1 MKAIRFRPPALN
13 PPPELRWVLHRA
25 FAAPES
31 PVPPPADP
39 SAAFDLATRLDL
51 AARVAARTD
60 PAVLVAEVGPVA
72 ASFKKARYLNVA
84 RALRDEDT
92 LAQVASLAKG
102 RETPL
107 VILKGCA
114 LGLLGIGPSG
124 SRSFSDL
131 DILVPVDRIPEMSSV
146 LVDAGWTLAA
156 LPPSEHQEP
165 PLSHPTQGTIE
176 LHRCIPG
183 VRVPGSRRSLD
194 GRSMTGA
201 GLSQPIPGFNGS
213 VRAPSMAVLTAH
225 ALVHG
230 IVQHGYA
237 PDSYP
242 LFRVLAD
249 LQDLRAAGVDL
260 REATPL
266 LREIDA
272 EDLGAVETL
281 LEALGTG
288 KALDLAQSPP
298 LALLSHLAAGA
309 LDPGYSLAL
318 KSDPRFLFGLSDLH
332 LPSLVIKRLWK
343 VLFLSRERVDAIYGR
358 PKRRGGYVARQVLR
372 PADLA
377 LRLASSAGARLK
389 ARAVP

>member
-1 MKAIRFRPPALN
+1 
-13 PPPELRWVLHRA
+13 
-25 FAAPES
+25 
-31 PVPPPADP
+31 VPPPADS

-51 AARVAARTD
+51 AARVAARTKLT
-60 PAVLVAEVGPVA
+60 VLTADVGPAA
-72 ASFKKARYLNVA
+72 ASFKKARYVNVA
-84 RALRDEDT
+84 RTLRDDDT
-92 LAQVASLAKG
+92 LAQVTSLAKG
-102 RETPL
+102 REIPL

-114 LGLLGIGPSG
+114 LSLLDIGPSG
-124 SRSFSDL
+124 ARSFSDL
-131 DILVPVDRIPEMSSV
+131 DILVPVDRIPEMSSA
-146 LVDAGWTLAA
+146 LVNAGWKLAA
-156 LPPSEHQEP
+156 LPPSEHQDP
-165 PLSHPTQGTIE
+165 PLSHPSQGTIE

-194 GRSMTGA
+194 GRSVTGA
-201 GLSQPIPGFNGS
+201 GLSQPVPGFNGS
-213 VRAPSMAVLTAH
+213 VRAPSMAVLAAH

-249 LQDLRAAGVDL
+249 LQDLREAGVDL
-260 REATPL
+260 QEATRF
-266 LREIDA
+266 LREVDA

-281 LEALGTG
+281 LEALEAGT
-288 KALDLAQSPP
+288 ALDLAQSPP
-298 LALLSHLAAGA
+298 RALLSHLAAGT

-318 KSDPRFLFGLSDLH
+318 KSDPRFLVGLSDLP
-332 LPSLVIKRLWK
+332 LPRLLIKRLWK

-377 LRLASSAGARLK
+377 LRLATSIRARL
-389 ARAVP
+389 RAPDRTVGKRRLDRILVRGRAGPRRRKPNHE